1 MSDLAARYIVQ
12 DLFLPRAFDEEF
24 SDLLVEQKK
33 DSRKPFPR
41 KVDLWWATVCIGAA
55 LGSRLPVPKDAKSRV
70 KFHTG
75 QVLASES
82 WRIAHMELLAL
93 ACDGERVLENPARVL
108 EIADE
113 YGMAGVEWITRT
125 LRGNPQ
131 PTVTLLVELG
141 RLREAAGDFD
151 LS

>member
-1 MSDLAARYIVQ
+1 MNDLAARYIVQ
-12 DLFLPRAFDEEF
+12 DLHLPKAFDEEF
-24 SDLLVEQKK
+24 SELLVELKK

-41 KVDLWWATVCIGAA
+41 KVDLWWATVCIGAS
-55 LGSRLPVPKDAKSRV
+55 LGQRLPVPKDQKSRV

-75 QVLASES
+75 QILASES

-93 ACDGERVLENPARVL
+93 ACDGERVLENPSRVL

-113 YGMAGVEWITRT
+113 YGMAGAEWMTRK

-131 PTVTLLVELG
+131 PTVTLLVALG
-141 RLREAAGDFD
+141 QLGDEADDFD
-151 LS
+151 LG